1 MGSGPPSNKLGTSN
15 VYACHL
21 SFLLIKPG
29 VTQHAVV
36 IILEY
41 IRVFDGVIQLGDDS
55 YFPNMCANMPGLAG
69 NNNGG
74 SDKCNFDYTH
84 AN

>member
-1 MGSGPPSNKLGTSN
+1 MGTGRPSNKLGVST
-15 VYACHL
+15 VYVRHL
-21 SFLLIKPG
+21 SFLLIKPR
-29 VTQHAVV
+29 VTQHAV
-36 IILEY
+36 IIISEY
-41 IRVFDGVIQLGDDS
+41 IRIFYGVRQLGDDS
-55 YFPNMCANMPGLAG
+55 NFAKMCANMPGLAG